1 MLQRAD
7 PEGFSTANDT
17 IVALATAPG
26 VGAVGIVRISG
37 PDALVIGAQVAGRT
51 LPPRR
56 ALHAIFH
63 DQGEPIDDGIVLAFP
78 APRSYTGEHVVELQ
92 GHGGPVVLGMV
103 LDACLKLGA
112 RLARPGEFTERAFL
126 NGKLDLAQAEA
137 VADLIASGSAAA
149 ARGALRSLQ
158 GVFSEAVTGIDAE
171 VLGLRVFVEAALDFP
186 DEAIEFLAEGQ
197 VADRLGFVAER
208 IDALLSD
215 TRQGVLLRD
224 GLSIA
229 LVGAPNVGK
238 SSLLNRLAGHERAI
252 VSPIPGTTRDT
263 VEVDLVLDGLVCRVI
278 DTAGIRASDD
288 PVEQEG
294 MRRSRDQAVRA
305 DLVLVLEDAS
315 QPHETAFAAETDPVL
330 GDLAGLDPQRIIRV
344 RNKID
349 LTADPPGLLP
359 AAEGGTA
366 DRLTSTPS
374 IIVSLSALTGAGV
387 QTLTDTIRA
396 KVGFENGVGTFS
408 ARQRHVEALR
418 QAATALENAR
428 SALRAGAA
436 PELIAEELRA
446 THLHL
451 GSIVG
456 TLSADDLLGEIF
468 STFCIGK

>member
-1 MLQRAD
+1 MRPRAEQ
-7 PEGFSTANDT
+7 EGFSSANDT

-26 VGAVGIVRISG
+26 VGAVGIVRLSG
-37 PDALVIGAQVAGRT
+37 PNALVIGAQVAGRT

-56 ALHAIFH
+56 ALHATFH

-92 GHGGPVVLGMV
+92 GHGGPVVLGML

-158 GVFSEAVTGIDAE
+158 GVFSEAVTAIDAE

-197 VADRLGFVAER
+197 LNDRLGVVAER

-263 VEVDLVLDGLVCRVI
+263 VEVDLVLHGLVCRVI

-315 QPHETAFAAETDPVL
+315 LPLDTAAVTETDPVL
-330 GDLAGLDPQRIIRV
+330 GDLSGLEPHRIIRV

-349 LTADPPGLLP
+349 LTTEAAGVLP
-359 AAEGGTA
+359 AVERTA
-366 DRLTSTPS
+366 DNPNASQTT
-374 IIVSLSALTGAGV
+374 IVSLSALTGAGV

-396 KVGFENGVGTFS
+396 KVGFESGVGTFS

-418 QAATALENAR
+418 QAAATLENAR

-468 STFCIGK
+468 ATFCIGK

>member
-1 MLQRAD
+1 MRPRAD
-7 PEGFSTANDT
+7 LEGLTAANDT

-37 PDALVIGAQVAGRT
+37 PDALVVGAQIAGRT

-56 ALHAIFH
+56 ALHVIFH

-158 GVFSEAVTGIDAE
+158 GVFSDAVTAIDAE

-208 IDALLSD
+208 IDALLAD

-278 DTAGIRASDD
+278 DTAGIRASHD

-315 QPHETAFAAETDPVL
+315 QPHETTAVAQTDSVL
-330 GDLAGLDPQRIIRV
+330 GDLAGLDPHRVIRV

-349 LTADPPGLLP
+349 LTADVPGLLP
-359 AAEGGTA
+359 SAEGRAA
-366 DRLTSTPS
+366 DSPNSAPST
-374 IIVSLSALTGAGV
+374 IVSLSALTGAGV
-387 QTLTDTIRA
+387 QALTDTIRA

-418 QAATALENAR
+418 QAAAALENAR
-428 SALRAGAA
+428 SALGVGAA